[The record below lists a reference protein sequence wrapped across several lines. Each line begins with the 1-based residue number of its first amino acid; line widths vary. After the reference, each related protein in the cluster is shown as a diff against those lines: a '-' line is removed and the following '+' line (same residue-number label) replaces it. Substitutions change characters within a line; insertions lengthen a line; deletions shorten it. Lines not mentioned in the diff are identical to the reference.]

1 MLASLMGLSWSKR
14 FGIVQ
19 GTCTFDQQNG
29 IAAWGMPESVEH
41 HPALDPS
48 GRAYSRVG
56 PTTFFLNG
64 GEMPGEET
72 RARLAARRV
81 TIEVAPIVG
90 LAAEDPGRPKKRL
103 WGKRKFKRQLSKY
116 PGPDPALIK
125 KNQIPHI
132 PHGPA

>member
-29 IAAWGMPESVEH
+29 IAAWGMPGSVEH

-64 GEMPGEET
+64 GAMAGGET
-72 RARLAARRV
+72 RAPLAAPRV
-81 TIEVAPIVG
+81 TIQV
-90 LAAEDPGRPKKRL
+90 
-103 WGKRKFKRQLSKY
+103 S
-116 PGPDPALIK
+116 PAV
-125 KNQIPHI
+125 
-132 PHGPA
+132 GPAGEAPGARHATHCGE

>member
-90 LAAEDPGRPKKRL
+90 LAGEVPGSRKDTH
-103 WGKRKFKRQLSKY
+103 WGKRKFKRQL
-116 PGPDPALIK
+116 
-125 KNQIPHI
+125 
-132 PHGPA
+132 